1 MAQCARCKLNTY
13 VDPATGLCFDCAQ
26 LPQAQTAAPPR
37 AAGPDDLAA
46 IILTTE
52 TAPGMAIGRRLG
64 IVSAEVVIGVNLF
77 EDIASSFRDVF
88 GGRSKALQDNLRK
101 AKDQALQELRQEA
114 HALGANAVVA
124 TALNY
129 SEVSGGGKSMLFL
142 VATGTAVTVT
152 DAAADIPTHVQE
164 RA

>member
-1 MAQCARCKLNTY
+1 MAQCSGCKSITY
-13 VDPATGLCFDCAQ
+13 VDPATGLCFDCAK
-26 LPQAQTAAPPR
+26 LPQAKSAAPPR
-37 AAGPDDLAA
+37 AVGAAELAG

-52 TAPGMAIGRRLG
+52 TAPGLAIGQRLG
-64 IVSAEVVIGVNLF
+64 IVSAEVVIGMNLF

-88 GGRSKALQDNLRK
+88 GGRSKTLQDNLRK

-142 VATGTAVTVT
+142 VATGTAVTMLDT
-152 DAAADIPTHVQE
+152 TADIPTHTL
-164 RA
+164 

>member
-1 MAQCARCKLNTY
+1 MAQCSRCKANTY
-13 VDPATGLCFDCAQ
+13 VDPATGLCFECAK
-26 LPQAQTAAPPR
+26 LPQAQSAAPLR
-37 AAGPDDLAA
+37 AAGFDELAA

-52 TAPGMAIGRRLG
+52 TALGLVIRQRLG
-64 IVSAEVVIGVNLF
+64 IVTAEVVIGMNLF

-88 GGRSKALQDNLRK
+88 GGRSKTLQDNLRK

-114 HALGANAVVA
+114 HALGANAVVG
-124 TALNY
+124 TSLNY

-152 DAAADIPTHVQE
+152 DAVADIPTQTKQ